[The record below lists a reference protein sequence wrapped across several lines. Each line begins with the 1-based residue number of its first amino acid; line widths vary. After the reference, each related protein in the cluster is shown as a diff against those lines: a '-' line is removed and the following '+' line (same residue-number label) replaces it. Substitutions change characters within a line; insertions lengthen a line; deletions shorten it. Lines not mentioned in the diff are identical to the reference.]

1 MFWSRFFKKG
11 YKIKMP
17 KTTTKKTTK
26 TATTTE
32 LTTEYVADMIERA
45 LRRGLGEQ
53 ARDLETHLRDIDS
66 RLNFLEGKGRP

>member
-26 TATTTE
+26 TSTTTE
-32 LTTEYVADMIERA
+32 LTSEHIADMIERA
-45 LRRGLGEQ
+45 LRQGLGEQ